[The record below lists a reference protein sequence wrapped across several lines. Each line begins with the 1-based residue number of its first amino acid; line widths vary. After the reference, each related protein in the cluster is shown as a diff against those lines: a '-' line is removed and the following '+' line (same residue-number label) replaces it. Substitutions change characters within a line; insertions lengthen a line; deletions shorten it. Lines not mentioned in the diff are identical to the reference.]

1 MSGEKRDRMTECGLK
16 PWMMCEGDDEPIGDR
31 RHHVCVCGTGSKEC
45 GGYTNSHDADELG
58 DHTKV
63 FEPGEENLPETNW
76 DDALVAYF
84 PAEPC
89 PCMVRREAERKAQLE
104 ARRANPVS
112 CDNGTGCNRPG
123 CFSTNSEWCD
133 DPHAHRNCGDGHHF
147 DESLKEIIRHGC
159 NGKFGDCK
167 VAARRDRLAEHG
179 GNGDSD

>member
-1 MSGEKRDRMTECGLK
+1 MSRLATGGIT
-16 PWMMCEGDDEPIGDR
+16 
-31 RHHVCVCGTGSKEC
+31 CVCAARAARSAAPTRTAAMLMS
-45 GGYTNSHDADELG
+45 SVIIQ
-58 DHTKV
+58 V

-112 CDNGTGCNRPG
+112 CDNGNGCNRPG
-123 CFSTNSEWCD
+123 CFSMNSEWCD

-147 DESLKEIIRHGC
+147 DESLKEIICHGC

-167 VAARRDRLAEHG
+167 VAARRDRLADHG